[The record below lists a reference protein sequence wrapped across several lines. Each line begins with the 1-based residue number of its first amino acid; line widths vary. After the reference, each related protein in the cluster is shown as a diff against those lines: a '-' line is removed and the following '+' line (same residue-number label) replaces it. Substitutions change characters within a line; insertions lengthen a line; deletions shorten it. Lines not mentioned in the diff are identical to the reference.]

1 MQDWTEYSRF
11 VIALFAI
18 MTPFA
23 AIPTFLSLTERQN
36 ERDRARIVRT
46 AILTI
51 ALLLIISALLGDS
64 ILRLIGTSLSSF
76 RVGGGIVLLLMA
88 LSMMNARVSP
98 VQQTREEAEEATQ
111 MSAIGVVPIGM
122 PLLAGP
128 GSISTVIIQMERDA
142 SFAHHAMVIS
152 CILLVCALV
161 WGVLAL
167 ATPIGNR
174 LGRTGLNILNRL
186 FGLLLAAI
194 AVEVIATGLRQL
206 FPGWATG

>member
-1 MQDWTEYSRF
+1 VQDWNEYSRF
-11 VIALFAI
+11 VIALFSI
-18 MTPFA
+18 LTPFA
-23 AIPTFLSLTERQN
+23 AIPTFLSLTEGQG
-36 ERDRARIVRT
+36 DVARACIART
-46 AILTI
+46 AVFTI
-51 ALLLIISALLGDS
+51 AVLLVTSAFLGDS

-88 LSMMNARVSP
+88 LAMMNARISP
-98 VQQTREEAEEATQ
+98 VQQTREEAEEAAQ
-111 MSAIGVVPIGM
+111 MNAIGVVPIGM

-128 GSISTVIIQMERDA
+128 GSISTVIIQMERNA
-142 SFAHHAMVIS
+142 SWAHHAAVIG
-152 CILLVCALV
+152 CILFVCALV

-167 ATPIGNR
+167 ATPIGER

-206 FPGWATG
+206 FPGWAP

>member
-1 MQDWTEYSRF
+1 VQDWTEYSRF
-11 VIALFAI
+11 VIALVAI
-18 MTPFA
+18 LTPFA
-23 AIPTFLSLTERQN
+23 AIPTFLSLTDGQTEK
-36 ERDRARIVRT
+36 ERARIART
-46 AILTI
+46 AVFTI
-51 ALLLIISALLGDS
+51 AVLLISSAFLGDS

-88 LSMMNARVSP
+88 LSMMNARVSQ
-98 VQQTREEAEEATQ
+98 VQQTREEAEEAAQKT
-111 MSAIGVVPIGM
+111 AVGVVPIGI

-128 GSISTVIIQMERDA
+128 GSISAVIIQMERSA
-142 SFAHHAMVIS
+142 SWAHHAVVVG
-152 CILLVCALV
+152 CILFVCAIV

-167 ATPIGNR
+167 ATPIGER

-206 FPGWATG
+206 FPGWAAG

>member
-11 VIALFAI
+11 VIALFSI
-18 MTPFA
+18 LTPFA
-23 AIPTFLSLTERQN
+23 AIPTFLSLTEGQS
-36 ERDRARIVRT
+36 EAARTRIAHT
-46 AILTI
+46 AVLTI
-51 ALLLIISALLGDS
+51 AVLLVSSAFLGDS

-76 RVGGGIVLLLMA
+76 RVGGGLVLLLMA
-88 LSMMNARVSP
+88 LAMMNARVSA

-111 MSAIGVVPIGM
+111 MNAIGVVPIGM

-128 GSISTVIIQMERDA
+128 GSISTVIIQMERNA
-142 SFAHHAMVIS
+142 SWGHHLAVVA
-152 CILLVCALV
+152 CILFVCALV
-161 WGVLAL
+161 WAVLAL

-194 AVEVIATGLRQL
+194 AIEVIATGLRQL
-206 FPGWATG
+206 FPGWAT